1 MASEFKR
8 EIDKIMSDF
17 CQALRSKFEDKE
29 EETKTD
35 ILTANKLHE
44 LRFMS
49 PRQLAAVY
57 KYGAVQT
64 KIVDDPD
71 AYHELRWMTEAQLQA
86 IFGKDGMNQ

>member
-1 MASEFKR
+1 MANELSELVNKMADDFSKAMR
-8 EIDKIMSDF
+8 TLFEEKETEPKI
-17 CQALRSKFEDKE
+17 
-29 EETKTD
+29 D

-86 IFGKDGMNQ
+86 IFGKGGMNQ